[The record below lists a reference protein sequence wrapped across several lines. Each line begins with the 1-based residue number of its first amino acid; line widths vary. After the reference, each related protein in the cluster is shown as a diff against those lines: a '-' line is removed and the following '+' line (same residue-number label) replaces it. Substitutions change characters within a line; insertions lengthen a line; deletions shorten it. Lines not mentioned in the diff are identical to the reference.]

1 MHADVRHAGHR
12 IEQAEHG
19 DVSEDYACSTCL
31 SVGIPVWIGVSALLY
46 RAALIGLQEFAGSV
60 LLEKP
65 ASVGLERC
73 DRIDVERMLE
83 AAFFYITQ
91 SMIIAGLIKN
101 MLQNKI
107 GQT

>member
-1 MHADVRHAGHR
+1 M
-12 IEQAEHG
+12 
-19 DVSEDYACSTCL
+19 
-31 SVGIPVWIGVSALLY
+31 SALLY

-65 ASVGLERC
+65 VSVGLERC